1 MRLTL
6 EGWSKCDLTLL
17 EVLWHIADGPFNVQ
31 LVTVDEHIIAV
42 LPHRL
47 HDRRLESIDPIVQVS
62 HEHKYIWKRRLGQDL
77 RRRGA
82 LVDEFAKNLSDI
94 MISFTYAIQA

>member
-47 HDRRLESIDPIVQVS
+47 HDRRLEAIDPIVQVS
-62 HEHKYIWKRRLGQDL
+62 H
-77 RRRGA
+77 
-82 LVDEFAKNLSDI
+82 
-94 MISFTYAIQA
+94 